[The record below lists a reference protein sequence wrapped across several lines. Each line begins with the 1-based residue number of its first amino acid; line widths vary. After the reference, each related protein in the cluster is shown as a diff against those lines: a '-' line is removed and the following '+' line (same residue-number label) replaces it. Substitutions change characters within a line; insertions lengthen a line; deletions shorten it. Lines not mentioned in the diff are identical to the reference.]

1 MKPLSLSTLL
11 IAVTSFTANA
21 SSNYGIAA
29 KNNQDPI
36 FIEKCDVY
44 QQAQKEGDL
53 ETLKSF
59 VDKVW
64 FEGDKAKRAEQA
76 LLKKAARFE
85 QRVSKAG
92 NYIVKEKRLS
102 DKTQDNFAEVLINW
116 TNGDKFSSNDGCVF
130 EKIKDS
136 DLWRI
141 HL

>member
-1 MKPLSLSTLL
+1 MKFRWTMFALALSSASL
-11 IAVTSFTANA
+11 IASP
-21 SSNYGIAA
+21 NYGIAA

-85 QRVSKAG
+85 
-92 NYIVKEKRLS
+92 
-102 DKTQDNFAEVLINW
+102 
-116 TNGDKFSSNDGCVF
+116 
-130 EKIKDS
+130 
-136 DLWRI
+136 
-141 HL
+141 

>member
-1 MKPLSLSTLL
+1 MKFRWTMFALALSSASL
-11 IAVTSFTANA
+11 IASP
-21 SSNYGIAA
+21 NYGIVA

-102 DKTQDNFAEVLINW
+102 DKTEDNFAEVLINW

-130 EKIKDS
+130 EKIKES
-136 DLWRI
+136 NLWRI

>member
-1 MKPLSLSTLL
+1 MTFRWTILALALSSAPL
-11 IAVTSFTANA
+11 IASP
-21 SSNYGIAA
+21 NYGITA
-29 KNNQDPI
+29 KNNQDPV

-64 FEGDKAKRAEQA
+64 FEGSKAKRAEQA

-136 DLWRI
+136 ELWRI

>member
-1 MKPLSLSTLL
+1 MTFRWTFLALALSSAPL
-11 IAVTSFTANA
+11 IASP
-21 SSNYGIAA
+21 NYGIAA
-29 KNNQDPI
+29 KNNQDPV

-59 VDKVW
+59 VDQVW
-64 FEGDKAKRAEQA
+64 FEGSKAKRAEQA

-92 NYIVKEKRLS
+92 NYIVIEKRLS

-136 DLWRI
+136 ELWRI